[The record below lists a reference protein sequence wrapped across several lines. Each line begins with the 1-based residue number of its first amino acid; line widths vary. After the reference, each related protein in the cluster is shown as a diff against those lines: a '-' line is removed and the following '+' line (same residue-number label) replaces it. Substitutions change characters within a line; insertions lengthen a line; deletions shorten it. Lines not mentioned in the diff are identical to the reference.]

1 MSNAQWFYTDA
12 QQQQL
17 GPISFEQVQQL
28 AVSGNIQPTTLI
40 WTEGMAEWA
49 QADQVQGI
57 YAAPE
62 APVAAAP
69 VQLATGVAAAPA
81 ANPYA
86 VPGTQVAPAAGVED
100 VAGAYPPV
108 FVKKTSFG
116 LYLGAYIASILL
128 FAISGLVFF
137 NAASDMAAK
146 AVSDVEVEQRQIN
159 EAETRTEMT
168 QAQEA
173 MNAKSD
179 QYTTELDA
187 STTAGLGIGSIL
199 GFIAWGLSVFAV
211 IYGYIILYRAWHI
224 LQPGGARTT
233 PGAAI
238 GFMFIPLFNL
248 YWIFNA
254 YVGWSTDWNRI
265 RSTYPDLQAAPAA
278 SGGMF
283 IAALVCLFTIILSPI
298 GLILLLICTK
308 QMCDTI
314 NFIAAKQ
321 GLAAGGTVTGTMP
334 KFV

>member
-116 LYLGAYIASILL
+116 LHLGAYILAAVL
-128 FAISGLVFF
+128 FGIGMFSL
-137 NAASDMAAK
+137 AASAPDAPDFSEENSLM
-146 AVSDVEVEQRQIN
+146 I
-159 EAETRTEMT
+159 EAETETEII

-173 MNAKSD
+173 MDLKNAEFSD
-179 QYTTELDA
+179 ELSQA
-187 STTAGLGIGSIL
+187 STAGLGLGAIL
-199 GFIAWGLSVFAV
+199 LFASWGLAIFAG
-211 IYGYIILYRAWHI
+211 IYFYIIIYRAWHI

-233 PGAAI
+233 PGMAV
-238 GFMFIPLFNL
+238 GLLFVPIFSL
-248 YWIFNA
+248 YWVFNVL
-254 YVGWSTDWNRI
+254 VGWSTDWNRI